1 MRMGLNAVHRQ
12 GDSNRKH
19 KHKHKPEH
27 KKNDSAT

>member
-19 KHKHKPEH
+19 KHKHKH